1 MKFLYTQDDC
11 SFSKLLKAA
20 MTAEAEHQSRILV
33 KTKAAAAEV
42 TTNPTNHELTSIQN
56 QLDFMRF

>member
-1 MKFLYTQDDC
+1 MQDKMHNSMKFLYTQDDS

-20 MTAEAEHQSRILV
+20 MTAEAEHKSRVLV

-42 TTNPTNHELTSIQN
+42 RLTPLTMN
-56 QLDFMRF
+56 